1 MQTASPEPFSTNAEI
16 MVWLQDTPMQLRDI
30 FNPTPANGAAA
41 QIVPTQSQWALA
53 QCQSQ
58 KQWFAAIAAL
68 EQLLLAEPDWQEGL
82 CLSGPTA
89 VLGAVNSVGN
99 FCQVIVTPP
108 TGPGLI
114 SLPSFGRDHG
124 GHQRVREIPLLPQDP
139 LAQEQFCLI
148 TTPVFSLLL
157 LASKSDQGLPHF
169 YFTFDPQDI
178 EAAWWALRSRLS
190 LVQSPQLPELDSYW
204 AQYPPQPPD
213 YKLVTR
219 FSQSLI
225 QQLPLQTPPAT
236 EVVPAVDVELLRA
249 LTHEVRTPL
258 TNIRTLTRLLL
269 KRSDLSPP
277 ILQRLQSID
286 QECTEQIKRME
297 LIFRAAELEIKSPT
311 KPQVP
316 LACTSLERVFE
327 ENIPR
332 WQRQAQRHQV
342 ELTVE
347 LPPTLPPI
355 VSNLALLDQVLTGL
369 IEKFVRSLASGG
381 RIRLQVSSAGHQLKV
396 QFHTQSSYQ
405 INPLQAL
412 GDLLMF
418 QPETGC
424 LSLNL
429 DVTRNLFQILG
440 GKLTVKRRSPLEE
453 VLTIYLP
460 LGLTP
465 LAKVGDR

>member
-1 MQTASPEPFSTNAEI
+1 
-16 MVWLQDTPMQLRDI
+16 MVWLQDPPLQLRDI
-30 FNPTPANGAAA
+30 FESGSFRGTEPPV
-41 QIVPTQSQWALA
+41 VPTQTQWDLA
-53 QCQSQ
+53 HHQCQS
-58 KQWFAAIAAL
+58 QWFAAIAAL
-68 EQLLLAEPDWQEGL
+68 EQLLLAEPDGQEGM

-89 VLGAVNSVGN
+89 VLSAVNFVGN
-99 FCQVIVTPP
+99 FCRAIVTPQA
-108 TGPGLI
+108 GQGLI
-114 SLPSFGRDHG
+114 SLPSFGRDNAG
-124 GHQRVREIPLLPQDP
+124 EQKVREIPLFPQDP

-178 EAAWWALRSRLS
+178 EAAWWALRSRLG

-213 YKLVTR
+213 YKLVTQ

-225 QQLPLQTPPAT
+225 QQLPLQAPPSA
-236 EVVPAVDVELLRA
+236 EVAPAVDVELLRA

-297 LIFRAAELEIKSPT
+297 LIFRAAELEIESPA

-347 LPPTLPPI
+347 LPPTLPLI

-396 QFHTQSSYQ
+396 QFHTQSNYQ
-405 INPLQAL
+405 TNPLKAL
-412 GDLLMF
+412 GDVLMF

-440 GKLTVKRRSPLEE
+440 GKLTVRRRSPLEE

-460 LGLTP
+460 LGLSP
-465 LAKVGDR
+465 LARVGEW